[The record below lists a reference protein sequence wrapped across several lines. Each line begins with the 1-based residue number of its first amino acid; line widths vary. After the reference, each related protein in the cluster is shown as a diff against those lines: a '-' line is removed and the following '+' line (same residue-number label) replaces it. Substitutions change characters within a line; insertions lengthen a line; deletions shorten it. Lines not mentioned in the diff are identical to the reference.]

1 MSCVGFRIFGTHRK
15 CVTIVQ
21 REKIVHA
28 PKSNEK
34 MDKRCSGLDKDQI
47 KDNNNCTGSSYLSI
61 IDLPIY
67 RGKGKNGKGY
77 VGVCEK

>member
-1 MSCVGFRIFGTHRK
+1 MCGFLDFWNIQEM
-15 CVTIVQ
+15 CNNCAE
-21 REKIVHA
+21 REIVHA